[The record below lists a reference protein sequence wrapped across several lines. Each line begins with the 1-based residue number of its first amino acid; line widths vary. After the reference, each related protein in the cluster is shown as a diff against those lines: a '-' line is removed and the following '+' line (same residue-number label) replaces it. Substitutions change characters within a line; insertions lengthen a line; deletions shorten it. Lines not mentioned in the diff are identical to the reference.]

1 MYGEERSKKKKR
13 LNRSLLKQFKT
24 SLGPEQER
32 LITQKDTE
40 IEELQKS
47 IQEDRGIAEDEN
59 EDQAIRE
66 KVIER
71 NVALDNDREELEEG
85 TSQRVRVRNILK
97 KYGFT
102 VSAVVLAVG
111 TTIGVIISLVTQ
123 SLQSVAKGLT
133 LGSQIAGIL
142 PGLFLTKDMSFC
154 LMLRIQSC

>member
-1 MYGEERSKKKKR
+1 MYGEERCKKKKR

-111 TTIGVIISLVTQ
+111 TTIGVISLVTQ

-142 PGLFLTKDMSFC
+142 PGLFLPKDMSFC

>member
-1 MYGEERSKKKKR
+1 MYGEERCKKKW

-85 TSQRVRVRNILK
+85 ASQRVRVRNILK

-102 VSAVVLAVG
+102 VSAVLAVG

-142 PGLFLTKDMSFC
+142 PGLFLTRDMSFC
-154 LMLRIQSC
+154 LMLRIQGC

>member
-1 MYGEERSKKKKR
+1 MVKKGVKKKR

-102 VSAVVLAVG
+102 VSAVVLA
-111 TTIGVIISLVTQ
+111 TIGVIISLVTQ

-142 PGLFLTKDMSFC
+142 PGLFLTRDMSFC

>member
-1 MYGEERSKKKKR
+1 MYGEERCKKKKR

-111 TTIGVIISLVTQ
+111 TTIGVISLVTQ

-142 PGLFLTKDMSFC
+142 QGLFLTRDMSFC

>member
-1 MYGEERSKKKKR
+1 M
-13 LNRSLLKQFKT
+13 NRSLLKQFKT

-123 SLQSVAKGLT
+123 SLHSVAKGLT

>member
-1 MYGEERSKKKKR
+1 M
-13 LNRSLLKQFKT
+13 
-24 SLGPEQER
+24 
-32 LITQKDTE
+32 ITQKDTE

-111 TTIGVIISLVTQ
+111 TTIGVISDTKPSVCCQRSYSWKSDCGNSPRSLPY
-123 SLQSVAKGLT
+123 KGYVL
-133 LGSQIAGIL
+133 L
-142 PGLFLTKDMSFC
+142 PHASYSELLD
-154 LMLRIQSC
+154 Q